1 MIIVKQ
7 ALRTKCPA
15 FQVLPLDTLLPVWQP
30 AVGMQVVQQFEKY
43 LAPTINLQQELA
55 RLGKRDHII

>member
-7 ALRTKCPA
+7 ALSTKCPT

-30 AVGMQVVQQFEKY
+30 AAGMQVVQHFEKY

-55 RLGKRDHII
+55 RLSMWDHII